1 MSSAKKPLQRLI
13 LSALL
18 FLVVLPGTLFAQS
31 DPYEAVRNQA
41 HTIATNIVENLGAFS
56 IQYALMSGGEIIVS
70 DTLAN
75 SQTVPPFPLDG
86 QTFYGIGST
95 SKMFTTTAIMLL
107 VDQGKIELDE
117 AVTNYL
123 PDFVMEDQ
131 RYKDITVRMLLNHSS
146 GLLGSYLVNLATYHD
161 NATFSRELFFKEMA
175 SRPLKAD
182 PGAFS
187 VYCNDGFTLLELI
200 VEQISNLSFSEF
212 IRTYITKP
220 LALHNTKT
228 PQDMFDL
235 SNLAK
240 TYRLGKATPPE
251 RLNSIGTGGIY
262 ATAEDL
268 CRFGDIFM
276 ASPSL
281 PEARTFLSDQSK
293 KALRNKEYLRG
304 LWPKQEASI
313 FGYGLGWDSVD
324 LHPFKE
330 YGIQA
335 LVKGGD
341 TNLYHGSLI
350 VLPDHNLTF
359 AALTSGG
366 SSVLNLLMGQEL
378 LLSTLLAN
386 GTIDAI
392 PPPYVLE
399 ASKRSQAPQEQ
410 RSYAGLYAN
419 TTMVVRI
426 VIENDGKLI
435 VTCLTD
441 EQTPP
446 QEYYHTESGSF
457 VDEAGKNH
465 LTFVED
471 GQGKLY
477 VHMVRI
483 IEVPDLGPNVL
494 TSYEFEKVTLPTP
507 SVHAQAAWDARSGAW
522 YYAVNEGPSS
532 QSYHLMLSTRFLLST
547 NEELPGFVG
556 TLRIIDE
563 QTAFNEVQ
571 LPVLAGRDNALCRI
585 VQKYGKEYLDIGG
598 SLFISERDMEA
609 LDTRRY
615 SILATPAGGYARWF
629 ITDSRHAGKTMQV
642 VLPESGA
649 FAVYGGQECIHYS
662 TVDGNIS
669 VVLPQE
675 GKVVFI
681 GKAAGDLFTVILT

>member
-1 MSSAKKPLQRLI
+1 MSSARKPLQKLI

-31 DPYEAVRNQA
+31 DPYEAVRNKA
-41 HTIATNIVENLGAFS
+41 HTLATNIVENLGAFS

-220 LALHNTKT
+220 LALHNTKLLRT
-228 PQDMFDL
+228 CSPVKP
-235 SNLAK
+235 AK
-240 TYRLGKATPPE
+240 TYRLKATPE
-251 RLNSIGTGGIY
+251 RLNRSGPRIY

-426 VIENDGKLI
+426 VIENNGKLI
-435 VTCLTD
+435 ATCLTD

-483 IEVPDLGPNVL
+483 IEVPDLGTNVL
-494 TSYEFEKVTLPTP
+494 TSYEFEKSPCLPP
-507 SVHAQAAWDARSGAW
+507 LSIHRKPGRHEAGL
-522 YYAVNEGPSS
+522 GI
-532 QSYHLMLSTRFLLST
+532 ML
-547 NEELPGFVG
+547 
-556 TLRIIDE
+556 
-563 QTAFNEVQ
+563 
-571 LPVLAGRDNALCRI
+571 
-585 VQKYGKEYLDIGG
+585 
-598 SLFISERDMEA
+598 
-609 LDTRRY
+609 
-615 SILATPAGGYARWF
+615 
-629 ITDSRHAGKTMQV
+629 
-642 VLPESGA
+642 
-649 FAVYGGQECIHYS
+649 
-662 TVDGNIS
+662 
-669 VVLPQE
+669 
-675 GKVVFI
+675 
-681 GKAAGDLFTVILT
+681 